1 MILINKFLIL
11 SIFIILLPRVSFGN
25 TNNYKLYEIKNYHNQ
40 FCSKLVSN
48 ITNKNI
54 VFPLKLAVSILKAI
68 YDTHPEQFMVSANG
82 FLDKLYGS
90 DILVK
95 NIFNGSS
102 IDELL
107 VTWNKE
113 SLKFKEMIKPF
124 RLY

>member
-1 MILINKFLIL
+1 M
-11 SIFIILLPRVSFGN
+11 
-25 TNNYKLYEIKNYHNQ
+25 
-40 FCSKLVSN
+40 
-48 ITNKNI
+48 
-54 VFPLKLAVSILKAI
+54 SILKAI

-82 FLDKLYGS
+82 FLDNLYGS